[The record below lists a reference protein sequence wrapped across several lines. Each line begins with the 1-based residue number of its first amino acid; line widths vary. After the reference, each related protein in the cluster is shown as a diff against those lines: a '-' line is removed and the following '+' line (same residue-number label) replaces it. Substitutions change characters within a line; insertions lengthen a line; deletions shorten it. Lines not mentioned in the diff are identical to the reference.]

1 MGESNMEGLIAI
13 FKSWFVHTVAAF
25 GFLYVV
31 LKVFRRVRH
40 KYGRRPPGP
49 PSLPVIGQLHHL
61 VSGLLHHTLA
71 KIAEKYG
78 PIMWLELGA
87 VGVVVVSSSDMAR
100 EILKAQDHIFAS
112 RPSTLFSDL
121 VMGKGQD
128 LAFSPLNDH
137 FRLVRKVYTTQL
149 LSQQQID
156 TFKDLRR
163 ELLMKTMSTAFE
175 EGHANRYISFA
186 DIMHEQFMSISTRMM
201 FRRGAGAH
209 NQDFIKTMIEITSA
223 DVFLLED
230 FFPLLKPLDLSGKI
244 KKLKMTAEKYSD
256 IMESIIDNRL
266 KEKTNSKS
274 YNEED
279 FLDVLLAMS
288 DFPRDQLKYLL
299 LDIIIGGTDTSSET
313 IVWAITELLRH
324 PNIMERLQIELDD
337 VIGKERLVEEADLQ
351 KLEYLQAVVKETLRL
366 HPVGALGIPHYSTEA
381 TKVAG
386 YDIPANTRVMLN
398 LYAIGRDPKVW
409 ENPLKFDPSR
419 FFNSPINVKGQH
431 FEVLPFSSGRR
442 ICPGMNLALVSV
454 AYNLAQLVHACSISL
469 PEGLTHLD
477 VDVEEKFGVT
487 VGKQNPL
494 NLLITRRLAS
504 DVYRKAGL
512 NVIGQ

>member
-121 VMGKGQD
+121 VLGKGQD

-156 TFKDLRR
+156 TFKD
-163 ELLMKTMSTAFE
+163 
-175 EGHANRYISFA
+175 
-186 DIMHEQFMSISTRMM
+186 
-201 FRRGAGAH
+201 
-209 NQDFIKTMIEITSA
+209 
-223 DVFLLED
+223 
-230 FFPLLKPLDLSGKI
+230 
-244 KKLKMTAEKYSD
+244 
-256 IMESIIDNRL
+256 
-266 KEKTNSKS
+266 
-274 YNEED
+274 
-279 FLDVLLAMS
+279 
-288 DFPRDQLKYLL
+288 
-299 LDIIIGGTDTSSET
+299 IIIGGTDTSSET
-313 IVWAITELLRH
+313 IVWAMTELLRH
-324 PNIMERLQIELDD
+324 PNIMERLQSELDD

-366 HPVGALGIPHYSTEA
+366 HPGVVLGVPHFSKEA

-386 YDIPANTRVMLN
+386 YDTPANTREMLN
-398 LYAIGRDPKVW
+398 LYAISRDPKVW

-419 FFNSPINVKGQH
+419 FLNSPIDVKGQH
-431 FEVLPFSSGRR
+431 YEVLPFGSGRR
-442 ICPGMNLALVSV
+442 RCPGRTN
-454 AYNLAQLVHACSISL
+454 
-469 PEGLTHLD
+469 
-477 VDVEEKFGVT
+477 
-487 VGKQNPL
+487 
-494 NLLITRRLAS
+494 
-504 DVYRKAGL
+504 
-512 NVIGQ
+512 